1 MCVNFIG
8 YLGGDLMPSD
18 NRSIYLQEKEQREL
32 SLNPELEGESIVDTY
47 RKKIETIEAELKKLR
62 DHR

>member
-1 MCVNFIG
+1 
-8 YLGGDLMPSD
+8 MPSD